1 MYIAF
6 GPDRN
11 LYVSSSDNGG
21 NMGSVLR
28 FNGTTGA
35 FIDVF
40 AANIEGG
47 PRGIAF
53 GIGAQ

>member
-1 MYIAF
+1 
-6 GPDRN
+6 
-11 LYVSSSDNGG
+11 
-21 NMGSVLR
+21 MGSVLR
-28 FNGTTGA
+28 FNGATGA